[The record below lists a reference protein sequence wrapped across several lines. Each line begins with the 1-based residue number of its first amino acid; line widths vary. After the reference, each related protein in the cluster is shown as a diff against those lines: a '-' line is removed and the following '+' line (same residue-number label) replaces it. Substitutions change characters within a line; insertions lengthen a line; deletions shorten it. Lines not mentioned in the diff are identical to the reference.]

1 MARHILNLHYD
12 GLRAAERNELAP
24 SASAQVVPGARLL
37 LGAHANFY
45 LNGIVPDRIL
55 EKGPGYEIGD
65 LGRRE
70 GSWVADFVINF
81 LSNETSHL
89 LHLAFEVYLFAYI
102 QHWKDG
108 REFADQAER
117 REPYFGSYGGVNEP
131 FIDSVADREHQLRRL
146 SRRTTDA
153 VWHLTAAIGTSASVL
168 TMSLDGR
175 VIAVFDR
182 RYPLNGEQEITEAL
196 SVYRQSQP
204 TRRPRYNG

>member
-1 MARHILNLHYD
+1 MLHYD
-12 GLRAAERNELAP
+12 GLRAAATNELAP

-37 LGAHANFY
+37 LGAHAHFY
-45 LNGIVPDRIL
+45 LNGVVPDRIND
-55 EKGPGYEIGD
+55 KGPGYEIGD

-70 GSWVADFVINF
+70 GSWVADFVINL

-89 LHLAFEVYLFAYI
+89 IHLAFEVYMLGYM

-108 REFADQAER
+108 REFDPAFER

-131 FIDSVADREHQLRRL
+131 FIDAVAEREHQLRRL
-146 SRRTTDA
+146 NRRTGHA
-153 VWHLTAAIGTSASVL
+153 VSNLTAAIGTSASVL
-168 TMSLDGR
+168 EMSIDGR

-182 RYPLNGEQEITEAL
+182 RYPAYGEDEITEAV
-196 SVYRQSQP
+196 SFFRQSQP